1 MKIVCAAKNCKY
13 SSDNEDSEHVM
24 FINFP
29 NDDFSKIWAHHC
41 GRPDLLMKSNEE
53 LHLNYYICSHHIED
67 CYYIS
72 KTDPVLIDQN
82 AIPTLFDSQSMIEKD
97 TRSTYNENECI
108 EINDNVVS
116 PYCDMDVEL
125 DQYRDTNKFSYLCRI
140 CGEPP
145 LSDINIFSPKG
156 IKLKLK
162 EKISLLLPITIDKE
176 DLMPQKLC
184 TYCYRQLE
192 IAHSLVVTSLRT
204 DMRLKKF
211 LNIDDKSNYDQRYSA
226 IVKKCS
232 MEVGKMMNISEASE
246 STSMEL
252 LPNKTEGTSI
262 DQEMIQKFSH
272 FENTNENNLANNTR
286 RDVKSNLNDF
296 TETPSK
302 DSKGDEYV
310 TSTTRNY
317 PTNELPSNEI
327 QCIHCKGTFKT
338 QEIFEAHKILCAEGE
353 IEIQKVK
360 GTKSNESGEES
371 NTVTALNFQFVTK
384 TCSTCNEHFESEKQF
399 AEHKLT
405 PCKFLQE
412 QRLKVSNK
420 RNENEESCNVCK
432 DPHTINNIVPTES
445 NKRCGHCD
453 LVYNTKKELLN
464 HIVECHGGQL
474 LFKCIM
480 CDKTYEK
487 WSSLDVHEA
496 THRIDKPY
504 LCDLCGKSFKH
515 SNNLR
520 GHKRTHLDDSKK
532 KRHVCEICG
541 TAFRSRFHLGEH
553 MNQHNG
559 RKPYS
564 CEKCGKPFYK
574 RIQLRQHKLSHGLN
588 KHVCPICSTAFN
600 RKGNMNAHLK
610 RHNSGNDAYTCSVCA
625 HSCKSMSELKLHR
638 KIHTEEDIIESIR
651 KKGLNKTIW
660 QCKTCNR
667 VFSTQSVLLNHE
679 RIHNE
684 ERPGV
689 ECNICGKKLASKNSL
704 TYHQNSIHSS
714 VRPHMCQYCGAS
726 FVSKEAWLVHE
737 RVHTGERPYVCKIC
751 KREYKNSSNLN
762 QHTKTHSGLKPYRCV
777 HCNKRFTRKGAL
789 NVHERV
795 HTGEKPF
802 TCVTC
807 GRTFSQKNDMI
818 KHTKTHVAKSLRCE
832 QCDEV
837 FAKKKDILKHMES
850 HEQNEPV
857 AQEYVEVQQ
866 EIAPYSMDMLCSQF
880 E

>member
-1 MKIVCAAKNCKY
+1 MTIVCAVKNCKY
-13 SSDNEDSEHVM
+13 STDNEDSKHIM

-41 GRPDLLMKSNEE
+41 GRSDLLMKSNEE
-53 LHLNYYICSHHIED
+53 LHSNYYICSHHIED
-67 CYYIS
+67 RYYIS

-82 AIPTLFDSQSMIEKD
+82 AIPTLFDSQNIIEKNSN
-97 TRSTYNENECI
+97 STYNRNECT
-108 EINDNVVS
+108 EIDDNVVS
-116 PYCDMDVEL
+116 SYCIN
-125 DQYRDTNKFSYLCRI
+125 NKFSHSCRI

-145 LSDINIFSPKG
+145 LNSINIFSPKG
-156 IKLKLK
+156 VTLKLK
-162 EKISLLLPITIDKE
+162 EKISLHLPITIDAE
-176 DLMPQKLC
+176 DLMPKKLC
-184 TYCYRQLE
+184 TNCYSKLE
-192 IAHSLVVTSLRT
+192 IAHSLAIISLRT

-211 LNIDDKSNYDQRYSA
+211 LNIDDKLSYDERYSNM
-226 IVKKCS
+226 VEKCS
-232 MEVGKMMNISEASE
+232 REIDKIMNISKASKTT
-246 STSMEL
+246 STEL
-252 LPNKTEGTSI
+252 SSNKTEEISI
-262 DQEMIQKFSH
+262 NQEMIQKFGH
-272 FENTNENNLANNTR
+272 FENTHENLI
-286 RDVKSNLNDF
+286 
-296 TETPSK
+296 ETPSK
-302 DSKGDEYV
+302 ESKGDEYIA
-310 TSTTRNY
+310 SRTRNY
-317 PTNELPSNEI
+317 PANELTNNEI

-338 QEIFEAHKILCAEGE
+338 QEIFEAHKILCDEGE
-353 IEIQKVK
+353 IKIQKVSE
-360 GTKSNESGEES
+360 TKSNKSGEEA
-371 NTVTALNFQFVTK
+371 NNVTVLNFQFVTK
-384 TCSTCNEHFESEKQF
+384 SCSICHEHFGSEEHF

-405 PCKFLQE
+405 HCKFRQE
-412 QRLKVSNK
+412 QLLNVSNK
-420 RNENEESCNVCK
+420 RIENEESCNVCK
-432 DPHTINNIVPTES
+432 DPHIVNNIAPTES

-464 HIVECHGGQL
+464 HITECHRGEL
-474 LFKCIM
+474 LFKCIT
-480 CDKTYEK
+480 CDKSYEK

-520 GHKRTHLDDSKK
+520 GHKRTHLDDSRK

-564 CEKCGKPFYK
+564 CETCGKAFYK
-574 RIQLRQHKLSHGLN
+574 RIQLRQHKLSHGSN

-610 RHNSGNDAYTCSVCA
+610 RHNNGNDAYTCSVCM
-625 HSCKSMSELKLHR
+625 HKCKSMSELKLHR
-638 KIHTEEDIIESIR
+638 KVHTEEDIIESIR
-651 KKGLNKTIW
+651 KKSLNKTIW

-667 VFSTQSVLLNHE
+667 VCSTRSVLLNHE

-684 ERPGV
+684 ERLGV
-689 ECNICGKKLASKNSL
+689 ECNICGKKLAGKNSL
-704 TYHQNSIHSS
+704 TYHRNSIHSS
-714 VRPHMCQYCGAS
+714 VRPHMCQYCGVS

-751 KREYKNSSNLN
+751 KRGYKYSSNLN
-762 QHTKTHSGLKPYRCV
+762 QHTKTHSGLKPYRCN

-789 NVHERV
+789 NVHERI

-818 KHTKTHVAKSLRCE
+818 KHTRTHVAKSLRCE

-850 HEQNEPV
+850 HELNDPTT
-857 AQEYVEVQQ
+857 QEYVEVQQ
-866 EIAPYSMDMLCSQF
+866 EITPYTMDILCSQF